1 MRVLRFNDDGNPI
14 MIIIDNV
21 KTIYKGG
28 SSTTIYFS
36 MGDDSTRALRLSSEE
51 KASEVFE
58 MIWEKLYGE
67 PQTIDR

>member
-1 MRVLRFNDDGNPI
+1 MRVLRFNDDGGPI
-14 MIIIDNV
+14 MIILDNV

-28 SSTTIYFS
+28 SGSTIYFS
-36 MGDDSTRALRLSSEE
+36 MGNDFTKALRLSSNE